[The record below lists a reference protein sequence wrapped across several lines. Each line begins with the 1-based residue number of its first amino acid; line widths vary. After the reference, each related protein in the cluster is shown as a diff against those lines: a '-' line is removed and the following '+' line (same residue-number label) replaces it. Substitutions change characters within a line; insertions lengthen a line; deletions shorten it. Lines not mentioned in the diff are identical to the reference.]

1 MVTDLLH
8 NIWLVFLDTAFWLL
22 IGLLAAGLIK
32 SFISEATMKRWVGG
46 HGLASILRAALFG
59 APLPLCSCGVLP
71 AAIGMRRAGASKE
84 ATVSFLIST
93 PETSVDS
100 VAVTYALMGPL
111 MAVFRPVAAL
121 VNAIGTGLLTTL
133 VTDDKDTA
141 STHDTQVAQA
151 VETGCCS
158 SGKTESEAQQVSVSS
173 CCSNKE
179 PESKKPEP
187 SETVVAESSCCA
199 SKHEVKPAPNK
210 FMLALSY
217 AGAELLDDISK
228 WLAIGIVL
236 AGIMLTVIPPGWLA
250 QWGDGL
256 PAMLVMLLV
265 GVPMYICA
273 VASTPVA
280 AGLLLA
286 GVSPGAVLVFL
297 LVGPATNIASFALL
311 KQELGLKVT
320 AMYLFGLSVLSLM
333 MGLSLEWLLQVQGW
347 QIEAVLG
354 EAHTMLPDIISW
366 GSAFILIFLAM
377 KPLRRAVIPQL
388 G

>member
-1 MVTDLLH
+1 MVLNLLN

-22 IGLLAAGLIK
+22 IGLLAAGFIK
-32 SFISEATMKRWVGG
+32 SFIAETTMQRWVGG
-46 HGLASILRAALFG
+46 HGIGAILRAALFG

-71 AAIGMRRAGASKE
+71 AAIGLRRAGASKE

-100 VAVTYALMGPL
+100 VAVTYALMGPV
-111 MAVFRPVAAL
+111 MAIFRPLAAL
-121 VNAIGTGLLTTL
+121 VNAVGTGLLTTL
-133 VTDDKDTA
+133 VADESVPVK
-141 STHDTQVAQA
+141 A
-151 VETGCCS
+151 VENTPENTRTAVVENCCS
-158 SGKTESEAQQVSVSS
+158 SKAKEKMEAVVSS
-173 CCSNKE
+173 CCAE
-179 PESKKPEP
+179 KPEK
-187 SETVVAESSCCA
+187 AAASCCSEKNEA
-199 SKHEVKPAPNK
+199 KPAQNK
-210 FMLALSY
+210 FMLVLSY

-228 WLAIGIVL
+228 WMAFGIVL
-236 AGIMLTVIPPGWLA
+236 AGIMLTFIPPDWLA
-250 QWGDGL
+250 QWGGGL
-256 PAMLVMLLV
+256 PAMLVMLVV

-280 AGLLLA
+280 AGLLVA

-320 AMYLFGLSVLSLM
+320 LMYLFGLSVLSLM
-333 MGLSLEWLLQVQGW
+333 MGLLLEWMLRSQQW
-347 QIEAVLG
+347 QIEASLG
-354 EAHTMLPDIISW
+354 EAHAMLPGMISW
-366 GSAFILIFLAM
+366 VSAFVLIFLAI

>member
-1 MVTDLLH
+1 MVLNLLN

-22 IGLLAAGLIK
+22 IGLLAAGFIK
-32 SFISEATMKRWVGG
+32 SFISENTMQRWVGG
-46 HGLASILRAALFG
+46 HGIGAILRAALFG

-71 AAIGMRRAGASKE
+71 AAIGLRRAGASKE

-100 VAVTYALMGPL
+100 VAVTYALMGPV
-111 MAVFRPVAAL
+111 MAIFRPVAAL
-121 VNAIGTGLLTTL
+121 VNAVGTGLLTTL
-133 VTDDKDTA
+133 VADELVPVKAAENTGTA
-141 STHDTQVAQA
+141 A
-151 VETGCCS
+151 VGSCCS
-158 SGKTESEAQQVSVSS
+158 SKAKVKVEA
-173 CCSNKE
+173 
-179 PESKKPEP
+179 
-187 SETVVAESSCCA
+187 VASSCCA
-199 SKHEVKPAPNK
+199 EKPEKAATSCCSEKNEVKPAQNK
-210 FMLALSY
+210 FMLVLSY

-228 WLAIGIVL
+228 WMAFGIVL
-236 AGIMLTVIPPGWLA
+236 AGIMLTFIPPDWLA
-250 QWGDGL
+250 QWGGGL
-256 PAMLVMLLV
+256 SAMLVMLVV

-280 AGLLLA
+280 AGLLVA

-320 AMYLFGLSVLSLM
+320 LMYLSGLSVLSLM
-333 MGLSLEWLLQVQGW
+333 MGLLLEWMLRSQQW
-347 QIEAVLG
+347 QIEASLG
-354 EAHTMLPDIISW
+354 EAHAMLPGMVSW
-366 GSAFILIFLAM
+366 VSAFVLIFLAI

>member
-1 MVTDLLH
+1 MVIELLN

-22 IGLLAAGLIK
+22 AGLLAAGFIK
-32 SFISEATMKRWVGG
+32 SFISENTMQRWVGG
-46 HGLASILRAALFG
+46 RGIGAILRAALFG

-71 AAIGMRRAGASKE
+71 AAIGLRRSGASKE

-100 VAVTYALMGPL
+100 VAVTYALMGPV
-111 MAVFRPVAAL
+111 MAIFRPVAAL
-121 VNAIGTGLLTTL
+121 VNAVGTGLLTTL
-133 VTDDKDTA
+133 VADDKVSEEKISNTEA
-141 STHDTQVAQA
+141 GA
-151 VETGCCS
+151 TGCCS
-158 SGKTESEAQQVSVSS
+158 S
-173 CCSNKE
+173 NKQE
-179 PESKKPEP
+179 V
-187 SETVVAESSCCA
+187 ETVTSSCCA
-199 SKHEVKPAPNK
+199 SKFEKAEVSCCSEKKQGADKNPADQPEFNK
-210 FMLALSY
+210 FWRVLSY

-228 WLAIGIVL
+228 WLAFGIVL
-236 AGIMLTVIPPGWLA
+236 AGIMLTFIPPDWLA

-256 PAMLVMLLV
+256 TAMLVMLVV
-265 GVPMYICA
+265 GIPMYICA

-320 AMYLFGLSVLSLM
+320 LMYLFGLSVFSLM
-333 MGLSLEWLLQVQGW
+333 MGLLLEWLLFSQQW
-347 QIEAVLG
+347 QIEASLG
-354 EAHTMLPDIISW
+354 EAHAMLPGVVSW
-366 GSAFILIFLAM
+366 VSAFVLIFLAI
-377 KPLRRAVIPQL
+377 KPLRRLVVPQL